1 MSRTSPRNPS
11 RTRRLTTAQ
20 ALVTFLARQY
30 TERDGRRHRLISAT
44 WGIFGH
50 GNVAGI
56 GQALVEAGNGT
67 WNGNGTRNGDGTRD
81 GNGNDHGNGNV
92 HGTRTRPRMP
102 YLQGR
107 NEQAMVHAAVGYAR
121 QSGRLSAHAV
131 TTSIG
136 PGATNLVTGAAL
148 ATINHLPVLLLPG
161 DTFATRPA
169 DPVLQQLEVPYA
181 GDVSVN
187 DCLRP
192 VSRYFDRVTRP
203 EALIPAALQ
212 AMRVLADPAETR
224 AVTLALPQDVQAKA
238 YDWPEEFFAERVWR
252 VRRPAPDTAELDAA
266 VRAVRSARR
275 PLIVAGGGVRHSAAE
290 ETLAAFTAA
299 TRIPVASTQAG
310 KGALRHDHPAD
321 VGSIGHT
328 GTATADEL
336 ARTADLVIGVGTRY
350 TDFTTASGTL
360 FENPAVRFLNLNI
373 TGFDAHKLAA
383 LPLVADARTG
393 LEELTSA
400 LAGRGYRVDPAY
412 ETEYTGAKE
421 AWEEQVEASFATPD
435 PTARPTQTQVLG
447 LLDTLVTE
455 EDILINAAGSLPGD
469 LHKLW
474 RTRSRDQYHVEYG
487 YSCMGYEIP
496 AAIGVLL
503 ATQAQGHQGR
513 PVWAL
518 VGDGTYLMNP
528 TEIVTA
534 VQENLPL
541 RLLILQNHGYAS
553 IGGLSEA
560 VGGERF
566 GTAYRH
572 RDPDGG
578 FTGPPL
584 PVDLAAN
591 AASLG
596 MRVLRATTVDDLRK
610 ALAEARSAEG
620 PTCVYVETETP
631 DTVSGPPPAQAWWDV
646 PVAETA
652 SRPAAVTA
660 REEYD
665 RRVAARRHH
674 L

>member
-1 MSRTSPRNPS
+1 MSPKSPASPTSPASPKKHHPAP
-11 RTRRLTTAQ
+11 TRRLTTAQ
-20 ALVTFLARQY
+20 ALVAFLARQY
-30 TERDGRRHRLISAT
+30 TERDGRRQRLISAT

-56 GQALVEAGNGT
+56 GQALVEAGHG
-67 WNGNGTRNGDGTRD
+67 GNGTA
-81 GNGNDHGNGNV
+81 H
-92 HGTRTRPRMP
+92 RMP

-121 QSGRLSAHAV
+121 QSGRLSAQAV

-148 ATINHLPVLLLPG
+148 ATINRLPVLLLPG

-192 VSRYFDRVTRP
+192 VSRYFDRITRP

-212 AMRVLADPAETR
+212 AMRVLSDPAETG
-224 AVTLALPQDVQAKA
+224 AVTLALPQDVQAEA
-238 YDWPEEFFAERVWR
+238 YDWPEEFFAERDWHI
-252 VRRPAPDTAELDAA
+252 RRPAPDTYELETA
-266 VRAVRSARR
+266 VRAIRSARR

-321 VGSIGHT
+321 VGGIGHT
-328 GTATADEL
+328 GTATANEL
-336 ARTADLVIGVGTRY
+336 ARTADLVIGVGTRFS
-350 TDFTTASGTL
+350 DFTTASGTL
-360 FENPAVRFLNLNI
+360 FPNPAVRFLHLNI
-373 TGFDAHKLAA
+373 TAFDAHKLAA
-383 LPLVADARTG
+383 LPLVADARAG
-393 LEELTSA
+393 LEAFTAA

-421 AWEEQVEASFATPD
+421 AWEERVEASFATPD

-447 LLDTLVTE
+447 LLDDLVTE

-503 ATQAQGHQGR
+503 ATGTGQRTR

-534 VQENLPL
+534 AQENLPL
-541 RLLILQNHGYAS
+541 KLLILQNHGYAS
-553 IGGLSEA
+553 IGGLSES
-560 VGGERF
+560 VGAERF

-572 RDPDGG
+572 RDADGG

-596 MRVLRATTVDDLRK
+596 LRVLRATTVDDLRK
-610 ALAEARSAEG
+610 ALSEARDAEG

-652 SRPAAVTA
+652 SRPAAVKA

-665 RRVAARRHH
+665 RQVAARRRH

>member
-1 MSRTSPRNPS
+1 MSPTSPASPARSASPASPESPKNPAP
-11 RTRRLTTAQ
+11 TRRLTTAQ
-20 ALVTFLARQY
+20 ALVAFLARQY
-30 TERDGRRHRLISAT
+30 TERDGRRQRLISAT

-56 GQALVEAGNGT
+56 GQALVEAGQG
-67 WNGNGTRNGDGTRD
+67 GNGTA
-81 GNGNDHGNGNV
+81 H
-92 HGTRTRPRMP
+92 RMP

-148 ATINHLPVLLLPG
+148 ATINRLPVLLLPG

-192 VSRYFDRVTRP
+192 VSRYFDRITRP

-212 AMRVLADPAETR
+212 AMRVLADPAETG
-224 AVTLALPQDVQAKA
+224 AVTLALPQDVQAEA
-238 YDWPEEFFAERVWR
+238 YDWPEEFFAERDWH
-252 VRRPAPDTAELDAA
+252 VRRPAPDAYELETA
-266 VRAVRSARR
+266 VRAIRSARR

-321 VGSIGHT
+321 VGGIGHT

-336 ARTADLVIGVGTRY
+336 ARTADLVIGIGTRFS
-350 TDFTTASGTL
+350 DFTTASGTL
-360 FENPAVRFLNLNI
+360 FADPAVRFVHLNI
-373 TGFDAHKLAA
+373 TAFDAHKLAA
-383 LPLVADARTG
+383 LPLVADARAG
-393 LEELTSA
+393 LEALTAA

-421 AWEEQVEASFATPD
+421 AWEERVEASFATPD

-447 LLDTLVTE
+447 LLDDLVTE

-503 ATQAQGHQGR
+503 ATGARSREHR

-541 RLLILQNHGYAS
+541 KLLILQNHGYAS
-553 IGGLSEA
+553 IGGLSA
-560 VGGERF
+560 SVGAEGF

-572 RDPDGG
+572 RDADGG
-578 FTGPPL
+578 FTGSPL

-596 MRVLRATTVDDLRK
+596 LRVLRAATVDDLRK
-610 ALAEARSAEG
+610 ALSEARDAEG

-652 SRPAAVTA
+652 SRPAAVKA

-665 RRVAARRHH
+665 RQVAARRRH

>member
-1 MSRTSPRNPS
+1 MSPTSPTSRTGPRNEPL
-11 RTRRLTTAQ
+11 TRRLTTAQ
-20 ALVTFLARQY
+20 ALVAFLARQY

-56 GQALVEAGNGT
+56 GQALVEAGNGSRR
-67 WNGNGTRNGDGTRD
+67 RNGD
-81 GNGNDHGNGNV
+81 HSV
-92 HGTRTRPRMP
+92 TRTGPRMP

-212 AMRVLADPAETR
+212 AMRVLADPAETG
-224 AVTLALPQDVQAKA
+224 AVTLALPQDVQAEA

-252 VRRPAPDTAELDAA
+252 VRRPAPDTAELEAA

-321 VGSIGHT
+321 VGGIGHT

-393 LEELTSA
+393 LEALTSA
-400 LAGRGYRVDPAY
+400 LAGRGYRIDPAY

-421 AWEEQVEASFATPD
+421 AWEEQVEASFTTPD

-474 RTRSRDQYHVEYG
+474 RTRCRDQYHVEYG

-503 ATQAQGHQGR
+503 ATEAQGHEGR

>member
-1 MSRTSPRNPS
+1 MSPTSPANARPAPAP
-11 RTRRLTTAQ
+11 TRRLTTAQ
-20 ALVTFLARQY
+20 ALVAFLARQY

-56 GQALVEAGNGT
+56 GQALVEAGNG
-67 WNGNGTRNGDGTRD
+67 N
-81 GNGNDHGNGNV
+81 
-92 HGTRTRPRMP
+92 RTAHRMP

-161 DTFATRPA
+161 DTFAARPA

-192 VSRYFDRVTRP
+192 VSRYFDRVSRP

-212 AMRVLADPAETR
+212 AMRVLADPAETG
-224 AVTLALPQDVQAKA
+224 AVTLALPQDVQAEA

-252 VRRPAPDTAELDAA
+252 VRRQAPDMAELEAA

-336 ARTADLVIGVGTRY
+336 ARTADLVIGIGTRY

-393 LEELTSA
+393 LEALTSA
-400 LAGRGYRVDPAY
+400 LAGRAYRIDPAY

-421 AWEEQVEASFATPD
+421 AWEERVEASFTTPD
-435 PTARPTQTQVLG
+435 LTARPTQTQVIG
-447 LLDTLVTE
+447 LLDALFTE
-455 EDILINAAGSLPGD
+455 DDILINAAGSLPGD
-469 LHKLW
+469 LHRLW

-496 AAIGVLL
+496 AAIGVML
-503 ATQAQGHQGR
+503 ATRNHERSR

-541 RLLILQNHGYAS
+541 KLLILQNHGYAS
-553 IGGLSEA
+553 IGGLSES

-572 RDPDGG
+572 RDADGG

-596 MRVLRATTVDDLRK
+596 MHVLRATTVDDLRK
-610 ALAEARSAEG
+610 ALAEARSADG

-652 SRPAAVTA
+652 SRPAAVKA

-665 RRVAARRHH
+665 RQVAARRRH

>member
-1 MSRTSPRNPS
+1 MSPTSPTSRTGPRNEPL
-11 RTRRLTTAQ
+11 TRRLTTAQ
-20 ALVTFLARQY
+20 ALVAFLARQY

-56 GQALVEAGNGT
+56 GQALVEAGNGSRK
-67 WNGNGTRNGDGTRD
+67 RNGD
-81 GNGNDHGNGNV
+81 HSV
-92 HGTRTRPRMP
+92 TRTGPRMP

-212 AMRVLADPAETR
+212 AMRVLADPAETG
-224 AVTLALPQDVQAKA
+224 AVTLALPQDVQAEA

-252 VRRPAPDTAELDAA
+252 VRRPAPDTAELEAA

-321 VGSIGHT
+321 VGGIGHT

-393 LEELTSA
+393 LEALTSA
-400 LAGRGYRVDPAY
+400 LAGRGYRIDPAY

-421 AWEEQVEASFATPD
+421 AWEEQVEASFTTPD
-435 PTARPTQTQVLG
+435 LTARPTQTQVLG

-503 ATQAQGHQGR
+503 ATEAQGHEGR

>member
-1 MSRTSPRNPS
+1 MSPTSPASPTHPAP
-11 RTRRLTTAQ
+11 TRRLTTAQ
-20 ALVTFLARQY
+20 ALVAFLARQY
-30 TERDGRRHRLISAT
+30 TERDGRRQRLISAT

-56 GQALVEAGNGT
+56 GQALVEADGGGSGGGNGT
-67 WNGNGTRNGDGTRD
+67 GIETGAGIA
-81 GNGNDHGNGNV
+81 H
-92 HGTRTRPRMP
+92 RMP

-148 ATINHLPVLLLPG
+148 ATINRLPVLLLPG

-192 VSRYFDRVTRP
+192 VSRYFDRITRP
-203 EALIPAALQ
+203 EALVPAALQ
-212 AMRVLADPAETR
+212 AMRVLADPAETG
-224 AVTLALPQDVQAKA
+224 AVTLALPQDVQAEA
-238 YDWPEEFFAERVWR
+238 YDWPEEFFAERDWH
-252 VRRPAPDTAELDAA
+252 VRRPAPDAFELEAA

-321 VGSIGHT
+321 VGGIGHT

-336 ARTADLVIGVGTRY
+336 ARTADLVIGIGTRFS
-350 TDFTTASGTL
+350 DFTTASGTL
-360 FENPAVRFLNLNI
+360 FADPAVRFLHLNI

-383 LPLVADARTG
+383 LPLVADARAG
-393 LEELTSA
+393 LEALTAA

-421 AWEEQVEASFATPD
+421 AWEERVEASFATPD

-447 LLDTLVTE
+447 LLDALVTE
-455 EDILINAAGSLPGD
+455 DDILINAAGSLPGD

-474 RTRSRDQYHVEYG
+474 RARSRDQYHVEYG

-503 ATQAQGHQGR
+503 AAGARTPHRPDEPGR

-541 RLLILQNHGYAS
+541 KLVILQNHGYAS

-560 VGGERF
+560 VGAERF

-610 ALAEARSAEG
+610 ALSEAREAEG

-652 SRPAAVTA
+652 SRPAAVKA

-665 RRVAARRHH
+665 RQAATRRRH

>member
-1 MSRTSPRNPS
+1 MSPKSPASPTGPAHPTDPAGPKKHHPAP
-11 RTRRLTTAQ
+11 TRRLTTAQ
-20 ALVTFLARQY
+20 ALVAFLARQY
-30 TERDGRRHRLISAT
+30 TERDGRRQRLISAT

-56 GQALVEAGNGT
+56 GQALVEAGHG
-67 WNGNGTRNGDGTRD
+67 GNGTA
-81 GNGNDHGNGNV
+81 H
-92 HGTRTRPRMP
+92 RMP

-121 QSGRLSAHAV
+121 QSGRLSAQAV

-148 ATINHLPVLLLPG
+148 ATINRLPVLLLPG

-192 VSRYFDRVTRP
+192 VSRYFDRITRP

-212 AMRVLADPAETR
+212 AMRVLADPAGTG
-224 AVTLALPQDVQAKA
+224 AVTLALPQDVQAEA
-238 YDWPEEFFAERVWR
+238 YDWPEEFFAERDWHI
-252 VRRPAPDTAELDAA
+252 RRPAPDTHELETA
-266 VRAVRSARR
+266 VRAIRSARR

-321 VGSIGHT
+321 VGGIGHT
-328 GTATADEL
+328 GTATANEL
-336 ARTADLVIGVGTRY
+336 ARTADLVIGVGTRFS
-350 TDFTTASGTL
+350 DFTTASGTL
-360 FENPAVRFLNLNI
+360 FSNPAVRFLHLNI
-373 TGFDAHKLAA
+373 TAFDAHKLAA
-383 LPLVADARTG
+383 LPLVADARAG
-393 LEELTSA
+393 LEALTAA

-421 AWEEQVEASFATPD
+421 AWEERVEASFATPD
-435 PTARPTQTQVLG
+435 ATARPTQTQVLG
-447 LLDTLVTE
+447 LLDDLVTE
-455 EDILINAAGSLPGD
+455 EDILVNAAGSLPGD

-503 ATQAQGHQGR
+503 ATGTGQRTR

-541 RLLILQNHGYAS
+541 KLLILQNHGYAS

-560 VGGERF
+560 VGAERF

-572 RDPDGG
+572 RDADGG

-596 MRVLRATTVDDLRK
+596 LRVLRATTVDDLRK
-610 ALAEARSAEG
+610 ALSEARDAEG

-652 SRPAAVTA
+652 SRPAAVKA

-665 RRVAARRHH
+665 RQVAARRRH